1 MKKLYDIRLTTLNSL
16 EIIIELL
23 ENLQRK
29 KIIVKDVAA
38 CLWSIRNSFRTI
50 SMQVETE
57 EAELRAVL
65 QQFERLEGV
74 ITVAFTETQPV
85 VNFKNYGRG

>member
-1 MKKLYDIRLTTLNSL
+1 MKKLYDIRLTTLNNL

-29 KIIVKDVAA
+29 KIIVKDIVS
-38 CLWSIRNSFRTI
+38 CLWTIRNSFRTI
-50 SMQVETE
+50 SIQVETE
-57 EAELRAVL
+57 ETDLRTVL
-65 QQFERLEGV
+65 QQFERLQGV
-74 ITVAFTETQPV
+74 ITVTFTETQSV